1 MLSLLLLIAC
11 QDAETLQ
18 VQGPQH
24 GAPPTRGGGVGI
36 EAQAGEQHPPIPGDN
51 PGWIGIT
58 DDFKNAPMA
67 YGEERW
73 DDVTMRVLGHYA
85 QASRDLAR
93 LHVQMGSLEDAK
105 LSYEG
110 LAERLTALDLGEE
123 GQSREIR
130 QLHVQAAQAH
140 AQLIALRL
148 SEEAVPQEGLG
159 PNATDRWRVASGL
172 PPLEDA
178 PRPWADLRIDDF
190 EDFRD
195 RHRLRLEMNRF
206 WLDSVDPEHFSDPW
220 GYWRP
225 EAADATAEAL
235 RKGVPASTI
244 LKASYPNQIHSGEL
258 GRLPTGDLYLD
269 TAGGAG
275 PMSIGKLAVLGLD
288 DPEHRSRLEGWA
300 ETLNGVLKD
309 DPDAFVAAIESYV
322 KELETYTHGSRFY
335 NIKQL
340 INTGT
345 RHLARAEHFDHALL
359 VFKMHRPLHSQDWL
373 CPNRMG
379 IQLGIEGRLTALT
392 GNQEEAKRLLL
403 AAIKEAEDWLMKINH
418 AKTQGPPGP
427 PGPPRPGSPPAP

>member
-1 MLSLLLLIAC
+1 MLSLMLLVAC
-11 QDAETLQ
+11 QDAETIQ
-18 VQGPQH
+18 IQGPQH
-24 GAPPTRGGGVGI
+24 GAPPPSAVGVD
-36 EAQAGEQHPPIPGDN
+36 AQSGEQHPPIPGDS
-51 PGWIGIT
+51 PGWSAIT
-58 DDFKNAPMA
+58 PEFKNAPMA

-85 QASRDLAR
+85 QASRDIAR
-93 LHVQMGSLEDAK
+93 LHVQAGNLDAARSAYQKLGARLADLE
-105 LSYEG
+105 
-110 LAERLTALDLGEE
+110 LGEE

-130 QLHVQAAQAH
+130 QLHLDSANFH
-140 AQLIALRL
+140 ADLIALRL
-148 SEEAVPQEGLG
+148 SEEKAQPEGLG

-172 PPLEDA
+172 TPLEDA

-206 WLDSVDPEHFSDPW
+206 WLDSVDPENFSDPW

-235 RKGVPASTI
+235 RKGVETTQI
-244 LKASYPNQIHSGEL
+244 LQASYPNQIHSGEL

-288 DPEHRSRLEGWA
+288 DPEHRNRLEGWS

-309 DPDAFVAAIESYV
+309 DPDTFVASIQSYRA
-322 KELETYTHGSRFY
+322 ELQSYTHGSRFY

-345 RHLARAEHFDHALL
+345 RHLARAGHYEHALR
-359 VFKMHRPLHSQDWL
+359 VFKMHRPLHAQDWL
-373 CPNRMG
+373 CPNREG
-379 IQLGIEGRLTALT
+379 IQLGIEGRLAALS
-392 GNQEEAKRLLL
+392 GNPDEAMRLLSAALEEA
-403 AAIKEAEDWLMKINH
+403 EEWFQKIQQ
-418 AKTQGPPGP
+418 AKTQGPP
-427 PGPPRPGSPPAP
+427 PGPPRPPPAP

>member
-1 MLSLLLLIAC
+1 MLSLLLIAAC

-18 VQGPQH
+18 VEGPQH
-24 GAPPTRGGGVGI
+24 GTPPRTEVGVDS
-36 EAQAGEQHPPIPGDN
+36 QTGEKHPPIPGDN
-51 PGWIGIT
+51 PGWKNIT
-58 DDFKNAPMA
+58 AEFKRAPMA

-93 LHVQMGSLEDAK
+93 LQVQKGELPLAK
-105 LSYEG
+105 SIYSK
-110 LAERLTALDLGEE
+110 LAERLNQLELGEA
-123 GQSREIR
+123 GQSRQIR
-130 QLHVQAAQAH
+130 QLHVQAAQSH
-140 AQLIALRL
+140 ADVIALRL
-148 SEEAVPQEGLG
+148 SETGSTAEGLG
-159 PNATDRWRVASGL
+159 PNATDRWRVASGMT
-172 PPLEDA
+172 PLDDA

-206 WLDSVDPEHFSDPW
+206 WLDSVDPENFSDPW

-225 EAADATAEAL
+225 EAADAAAEAL
-235 RKGVPASTI
+235 RKDVQVTEI

-300 ETLNGVLKD
+300 ETLNGALKD
-309 DPDAFVAAIESYV
+309 DPDAFVEALESYI
-322 KELETYTHGSRFY
+322 KELQAYSHGSRFY

-345 RHLARAEHFDHALL
+345 RHLARAEHFEHALQ
-359 VFKMHRPLHSQDWL
+359 VFKMHRPLHAQDWL
-373 CPNRMG
+373 CPNRLG

-392 GNQEEAKRLLL
+392 GDYEEAERLLN
-403 AAIKEAEDWLMKINH
+403 AAIQESELWFAQIESSKR
-418 AKTQGPPGP
+418 TGPPGP
-427 PGPPRPGSPPAP
+427 KGPPLPEAQPAP